1 MRHTPVKL
9 LLAFAAFILPTA
21 LSAGEVA
28 TTYSCTHSS
37 HPKLLRKVEISHLAP
52 GCEVTYIKT
61 NGKGT
66 QTSKVIY
73 TAKHSTDYC
82 DEKGSEFV
90 TEKLGKKYGWICQA
104 KPTVAEPEGVWTEPN
119 TGMKFRRI
127 LGGDF
132 RMGDLFGEG
141 DADEKSVRMVR
152 LNPFWLGETEV
163 TQGQWKKIMG
173 GNPSRFKKGDNYP
186 VERVSW
192 NGIQQFVRKLNA
204 RSNFTF
210 ALPSEAQ
217 WEYACREGGKRVRY
231 GTKSREL
238 NRREANYGM
247 ESCCD
252 ADDSDGHKHT
262 APVGSYSENALGLHD
277 MSGNVWEWVQD
288 RYTGD
293 YSDVGTDNPVYE
305 HSGSEHVIRGGGWD
319 DSPWY
324 LRCANRGPDVPGVML
339 YDIGFR
345 LARDN

>member
-1 MRHTPVKL
+1 MRRIFSWL
-9 LLAFAAFILPTA
+9 LPFAVLLGFSPSDEVLGTEAQRQTKHDSSLQQALP
-21 LSAGEVA
+21 
-28 TTYSCTHSS
+28 
-37 HPKLLRKVEISHLAP
+37 
-52 GCEVTYIKT
+52 
-61 NGKGT
+61 
-66 QTSKVIY
+66 
-73 TAKHSTDYC
+73 
-82 DEKGSEFV
+82 
-90 TEKLGKKYGWICQA
+90 
-104 KPTVAEPEGVWTEPN
+104 VWTEPV
-119 TGMKFRRI
+119 TEMKFVQV
-127 LGGDF
+127 LGGRF
-132 RMGDLFGEG
+132 LIGDQFGEG
-141 DADEKSVRMVR
+141 DLDERPNRWITLKS
-152 LNPFWLGETEV
+152 FHLGVTEV
-163 TQGQWKKIMG
+163 TQAQWQAIMG
-173 GNPSRFKKGDNYP
+173 WNFSRFMGEQHP

-305 HSGSEHVIRGGGWD
+305 HSGSEHVIQGGGWD
-319 DSPWY
+319 DPPWY